1 MNVFLEIK
9 NIKKHFGEGESS
21 VEVLKGVDI
30 EGDNTMITV
39 FLYLV
44 MVIIAFVFAIT
55 TGNTIAKEANVIG
68 TLRASGYTKGELV
81 RHYLATPMIVVLV
94 PALR

>member
-9 NIKKHFGEGESS
+9 NIKKHLGEGESR
-21 VEVLKGVDI
+21 VEVLKGIDI

-39 FLYLV
+39 FLHLV

-68 TLRASGYTKGELV
+68 TL
-81 RHYLATPMIVVLV
+81 
-94 PALR
+94 

>member
-9 NIKKHFGEGESS
+9 NIKKHFGEGESR
-21 VEVLKGVDI
+21 VEVLKGIDI

-68 TLRASGYTKGELV
+68 TL
-81 RHYLATPMIVVLV
+81 
-94 PALR
+94 

>member
-68 TLRASGYTKGELV
+68 TL
-81 RHYLATPMIVVLV
+81 
-94 PALR
+94 

>member
-9 NIKKHFGEGESS
+9 NIKKHFGEGESR

-39 FLYLV
+39 FLHLV

-68 TLRASGYTKGELV
+68 TL
-81 RHYLATPMIVVLV
+81 
-94 PALR
+94 

>member
-9 NIKKHFGEGESS
+9 NIKKHFGEGESR

-68 TLRASGYTKGELV
+68 TL
-81 RHYLATPMIVVLV
+81 
-94 PALR
+94 

>member
-9 NIKKHFGEGESS
+9 NIKKHFGEGESR
-21 VEVLKGVDI
+21 VEVLKGIDI

-39 FLYLV
+39 FLHLV

-68 TLRASGYTKGELV
+68 TL
-81 RHYLATPMIVVLV
+81 
-94 PALR
+94 